1 MEETAKARRREED
14 AKEDEMDVFEFRERQ
29 SSGLD
34 DHTEELIQLV
44 IGAAIEVH
52 RHLKPGRPES
62 AYKLALCH
70 ELTLRGIAFECE
82 KAIPI
87 LYKGVKVGESFL
99 DILVDNR
106 LILELK
112 AVDQLSE
119 VHKAQLI
126 GYLQGTNMKVGLLIN
141 FHVVQLKNGIKRV
154 INTYIT

>member
-1 MEETAKARRREED
+1 
-14 AKEDEMDVFEFRERQ
+14 MDFFEFRERQ
-29 SSGLD
+29 SSGLGD
-34 DHTEELIQLV
+34 ETERLIQTV

-70 ELTLRGIAFECE
+70 ELDLKGIPFEKE
-82 KAIPI
+82 KPIPI

-99 DILVDNR
+99 DIVVDNR

-112 AVDQLSE
+112 AVDHLSD

-126 GYLQGTNMKVGLLIN
+126 GYLQGMNMKAGLLIN
-141 FHVVQLKNGIKRV
+141 FNVVQLRQGIKRV
-154 INTYIT
+154 INTYVS